1 MSEIRVLVVEDE
13 PLIAEDIREYL
24 TNADYRVVS
33 VEHCKEGAF
42 RALKNDTPDIAL
54 LDINLDHVLDGFEIA
69 KHINENYQIPFL
81 YLTSYSGKSVV
92 TEAKHTKPMGYIVKP
107 FDEGELYASI
117 EVALFN
123 HSQRNKPRYMSR
135 EAVNNKLISNLTH
148 KEYEILMDIYEGR
161 TNKQITTKHFVSINT
176 VKTHIQ
182 NLYTKLDTRSRAST
196 IAKLRELLS

>member
-1 MSEIRVLVVEDE
+1 MSEISVLIVEDE

-33 VEHCKEGAF
+33 VEHSKEGAI

-54 LDINLDHVLDGFEIA
+54 LDINLDHVMDGFEIA

-81 YLTSYSGKSVV
+81 YLTSYSSKSIVN
-92 TEAKHTKPMGYIVKP
+92 EAKHTKPMGYIVKP

-135 EAVNNKLISNLTH
+135 EAINNNLISKLTH
-148 KEYEILMDIYEGR
+148 KEFEILMDIYDGK

-196 IAKLRELLS
+196 IAKLRKLLS